1 MAPSKNKASTDG
13 IRSSGKEGKRTPKS
27 PAENVDLSI
36 DVPFD
41 VRPCDDSG
49 DMDSI
54 LDHLAAK
61 EAIIGVDNSVLES
74 LAESLGNAD
83 IAVRKLVLCN
93 LGDQMIN
100 DETGSLFSEFM
111 SALNGVSSLRTLI
124 FVGHTFNSVVLSASF
139 PESISTLVF
148 DNCTIDELDF
158 EDGAA
163 NDLQTLVL
171 NKVTGLSELV
181 FPEHGCR
188 NLERLK
194 LNRMNNLT
202 KLVFEDEAMEG
213 GEVLE
218 VSNCK
223 NLEEVTL
230 GTNCF
235 MAGKGL
241 LMSKNIIL
249 TKLTLGENCFHE
261 AQAMAITL
269 PELRSFVLQ
278 GSNFTTLDEVDLT
291 PMSNLVEFHAGDECF
306 QKATVLICE
315 ELTKLKVLSLG
326 SNCFEGGR
334 KIYLINTVNL
344 RTLEFGSRCF
354 RSILDEDFTVGELTK
369 LESLIF
375 GDHCLT
381 KLDRFVLL
389 KNQCLKT
396 VKFGKGCLKNCEYFV
411 LLNYMNRVHTEED
424 SEHVMF
430 IPEEY
435 PGLPQEADI
444 NCKRYSLCIEACP
457 RLASIEFGVDCLRS
471 IRHVDMCFL
480 KRLKNISFVPNLFED
495 AESLSITDNSKL
507 TELVIPSG
515 CFPHMKYFA
524 LQDIPELVTLDI
536 DSDVM
541 TDGGFCVMR
550 NLYPTTISVSQNSI
564 LCTASSYKSI
574 PKKLQRICVKNLSK
588 FQKRIASDAFLG
600 QALVGS
606 ISVLGL
612 AAIIIVGLI

>member
-1 MAPSKNKASTDG
+1 MAPSKNKSVVG
-13 IRSSGKEGKRTPKS
+13 GVRSYGNEGKHAPKS
-27 PAENVDLSI
+27 PVEDSDLAI
-36 DVPFD
+36 EVPYSLKS
-41 VRPCDDSG
+41 CDDSG
-49 DMDSI
+49 NIDSI
-54 LDHLAAK
+54 LDHLSEK
-61 EAIIGVDNSVLES
+61 EAVIAVDNEVLES
-74 LAESLGNAD
+74 LSTSLENVEIG
-83 IAVRKLVLCN
+83 VRKLVLCN
-93 LGDQMIN
+93 TEDMLIN
-100 DETGSLFSEFM
+100 DEDGSLFSEFI
-111 SALNGVSSLRTLI
+111 SALHGVSSLRTLV
-124 FVGHTFNSVVLSASF
+124 FVGHTFKSVVLPSAF

-148 DNCTIDELDF
+148 DSCTIEELDF
-158 EDGAA
+158 EEGAA

-171 NKVTGLSELV
+171 EKITGLSELV

-194 LNRMNNLT
+194 VNRLSSL
-202 KLVFEDEAMEG
+202 KSLVIEDEAFEG

-223 NLEEVTL
+223 NLEGVSVGE
-230 GTNCF
+230 NCF
-235 MAGKGL
+235 KAGKGL
-241 LMSKNIIL
+241 LMSRNISLI
-249 TKLTLGENCFHE
+249 KLTLGENCFYE
-261 AQAMAITL
+261 ASTMAITL
-269 PELRSFVLQ
+269 PELRTFELQ

-291 PMSNLVEFHAGDECF
+291 PMSNLVEFKAGDASF
-306 QKATVLICE
+306 QKSTVLICE
-315 ELTKLKVLSLG
+315 GLTKLKVLSLG
-326 SNCFEGGR
+326 SNCFENGR
-334 KIYLINTVNL
+334 KIYFIDTVNM

-369 LESLIF
+369 LETLVF

-396 VKFGKGCLKNCEYFV
+396 VRFGKGCLKNCEYFV
-411 LLNYMNRVHTEED
+411 LLNYVNRVHTEED

-430 IPEEY
+430 LPEEY

-444 NCKRYSLCIEACP
+444 NCKRYSVCIEACP
-457 RLASIEFGVDCLRS
+457 RLTSIEFGGDCLRS
-471 IRHVDMCFL
+471 IRHVDMCYL
-480 KRLKNISFVPNLFED
+480 KRLKNISFVSNLFED
-495 AESLSITDNSKL
+495 AESLSITDNAKL
-507 TELVIPSG
+507 TELVIPAG

-550 NLYPTTISVSQNSI
+550 NLYPTTISVSPKSI

-588 FQKRIASDAFLG
+588 FQQIGRASCRER
-600 QALVGS
+600 V
-606 ISVLGL
+606 
-612 AAIIIVGLI
+612 